1 MRETEFN
8 IYLFANR
15 IQALSPHTIRNHQ
28 NLSDFFKDANNPSD
42 GIAA

>member
-15 IQALSPHTIRNHQ
+15 IQAVSHTIRNHQ

-42 GIAA
+42 GKAA

>member
-15 IQALSPHTIRNHQ
+15 IQALIHTIRNHQ

-42 GIAA
+42 GKAA